1 MTIAGIPVELVTT
14 LNAALNISMLAALW
28 WSVRSGERRSSEA
41 QRQFSEDLRHA
52 LDRPRSDDDDGSA

>member
-1 MTIAGIPVELVTT
+1 MTIAGVPVELVTT

-28 WSVRSGERRSSEA
+28 WAVRSGERRASEA

-52 LDRPRSDDDDGSA
+52 LDRPQSEADDGST